1 VGFRRV
7 RVVAQR
13 AHSFHHVCTSVRM
26 YEHESYWTDFQAILY
41 WKCGKKIQVWLQSD
55 SNTEHFILSPK
66 YILHSWERH
75 VWVNNNT
82 KDKPLL
88 PFDGNSNIIKMKRN
102 RSLNTT
108 NGLIAKME
116 SSYVT
121 TCFGLHLWPSSGYN
135 LVALRVWCS
144 MCPFCPLHHKIA
156 TRYNRPAPFFH
167 PPEQTRA
174 ALYTQYFI
182 LCTLDLLG

>member
-1 VGFRRV
+1 MCMEGLRYIIK
-7 RVVAQR
+7 
-13 AHSFHHVCTSVRM
+13 SFSAETSLW
-26 YEHESYWTDFQAILY
+26 SKFDCDWKILQE
-41 WKCGKKIQVWLQSD
+41 IQ
-55 SNTEHFILSPK
+55 K
-66 YILHSWERH
+66 ILHCCWRFSEPNTVVINTFFGGKTSPLH
-75 VWVNNNT
+75 VTNT
-82 KDKPLL
+82 
-88 PFDGNSNIIKMKRN
+88 IKMKRF

-108 NGLIAKME
+108 NGLLAKME

-135 LVALRVWCS
+135 LEDKRNTYCIISPSEVSHTLRNNC
-144 MCPFCPLHHKIA
+144 
-156 TRYNRPAPFFH
+156 PAPFFY